1 MRLEEKIIKH
11 IMTKKIQ
18 QPTNDEPI
26 ALDVQLNKGE
36 AFIEKNWKKLAAAL
50 GAVVIVV
57 AGFYIYKHILSGK
70 EVDAQKAIA
79 SAQMAFAQQ
88 QYEQALNGEG
98 NSKGFIKVIN
108 EFGGTK
114 TANLAKLYA
123 GLSYAKTGKVDEAI
137 KYLEDFSAQDD
148 EMISPEAVASLGNL
162 YIQKGDTQKGIDK
175 LLKAADMADNDAVSP
190 IALLQ
195 AGEAYESLGQ
205 NEKAVE
211 LYKKIKKSYF
221 RSNVAKD
228 IDKYVER
235 ATK

>member
-1 MRLEEKIIKH
+1 
-11 IMTKKIQ
+11 MTKKIQ

-36 AFIEKNWKKLAAAL
+36 AFIEKNWKKLAIAL
-50 GAVVIVV
+50 IAVVVV
-57 AGFYIYKHILSGK
+57 VGGFYTYKHIMASK
-70 EVDAQKAIA
+70 DVDAQKAIA
-79 SAQMAFAQQ
+79 PAQMAFAQQ
-88 QYEQALNGEG
+88 QYEQALNGDG

-148 EMISPEAVASLGNL
+148 EMISPEAVAALGNL

-175 LLKAADMADNDAVSP
+175 LLKAADMADNDAISP
-190 IALLQ
+190 ICLLQ

-205 NEKAVE
+205 NDKAVD
-211 LYKKIKKSYF
+211 LYKKIEKTYF
-221 RSNVAKD
+221 RSNVAQN
-228 IDKYVER
+228 IDKYIER

>member
-1 MRLEEKIIKH
+1 
-11 IMTKKIQ
+11 MTKKIQ

-88 QYEQALNGEG
+88 QYEQALNGDG
-98 NSKGFIKVIN
+98 NNKGFIKVIN

-137 KYLEDFSAQDD
+137 KYLEDFSTQDD

>member
-1 MRLEEKIIKH
+1 
-11 IMTKKIQ
+11 MTKKIQ

-88 QYEQALNGEG
+88 QYEQALNGDG

-195 AGEAYESLGQ
+195 LSTEACNWGGQ
-205 NEKAVE
+205 
-211 LYKKIKKSYF
+211 
-221 RSNVAKD
+221 SNSADASKN
-228 IDKYVER
+228 ITITLI
-235 ATK
+235 AL